1 VSAWRRKAIALF
13 PTLRADL
20 NAPDYD
26 LFRLYFD
33 LYVAVSK
40 AHRDPTGSSDALLQ
54 AAHGYAEWCMHEGGD
69 LWRRAAIG
77 FYEDLFNGS
86 GLPWDL
92 LVPWISPYAAE
103 QIEDTWAL
111 GIGGERAPEF
121 HEQLRM
127 RTREA
132 YRTHVYATGAIE
144 AL

>member
-1 VSAWRRKAIALF
+1 MSAWRRKAFALF
-13 PTLRADL
+13 PALRADL

-26 LFRLYFD
+26 LSRLFID
-33 LYVAVSK
+33 LYMAVGD
-40 AHRDPTGSSDALLQ
+40 AHRDLTGSSDELLQ
-54 AAHGYAEWCMHEGGD
+54 AAHGYAEWCMHEGGHR
-69 LWRRAAIG
+69 WSRAAIQ

-86 GLPWDL
+86 GVPWDL

-103 QIEDTWAL
+103 QIEQTWAL

-121 HEQLRM
+121 REQLLM

-132 YRTHVYATGAIE
+132 YRTHVYATGAIQ